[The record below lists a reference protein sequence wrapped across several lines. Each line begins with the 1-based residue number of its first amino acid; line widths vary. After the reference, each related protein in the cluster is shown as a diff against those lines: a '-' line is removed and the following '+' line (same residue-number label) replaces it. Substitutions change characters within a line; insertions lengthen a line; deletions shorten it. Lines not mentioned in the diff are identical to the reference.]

1 MVHCLPS
8 GSSLE
13 ILLSLSLNEGFAKDL
28 DMQMS
33 SLYEVLV

>member
-1 MVHCLPS
+1 MLTAICS
-8 GSSLE
+8 TLE
-13 ILLSLSLNEGFAKDL
+13 ILLSLSFKEGFTKDL